1 MKETVIVTAIGS
13 FSAQNVISACH
24 AAGMR
29 VVGCDIYPAEWV
41 VNSQDVEVFYIY
53 GSFSI
58 RRILGSSDTSRN
70 NSGAIMFS

>member
-1 MKETVIVTAIGS
+1 MKKTVIITAIGS

-41 VNSQDVEVFYIY
+41 VNSQDVCGFP
-53 GSFSI
+53 
-58 RRILGSSDTSRN
+58 
-70 NSGAIMFS
+70 